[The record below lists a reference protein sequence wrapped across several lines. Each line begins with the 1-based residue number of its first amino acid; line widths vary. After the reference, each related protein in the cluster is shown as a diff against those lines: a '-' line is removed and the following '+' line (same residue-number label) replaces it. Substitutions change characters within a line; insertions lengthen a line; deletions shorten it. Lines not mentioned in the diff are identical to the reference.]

1 MGEAG
6 AGRAGSTGA
15 LRVHLP
21 VYALLLALLA
31 LLSWLGRGWG
41 YLVFY
46 ALLLAAFGLVVGVV
60 RAGLARRRGAG
71 RARAF
76 VARALRSFARA
87 QGTLALALVATAV
100 LARATSGPVG
110 PFAGGPFEGS
120 VSQAPFE
127 ADRMMPEEAIAL
139 QIPGDPPYTITA
151 HAFWIEQ
158 CLYVGADFAFPFK
171 RWVHRVED
179 APVVVRIG
187 DRLFER
193 RAVRVREPRKSR
205 ALLEEVSRRRGVDP
219 EDWLTEVWFFR
230 MGCAE

>member
-6 AGRAGSTGA
+6 ADRAGSAGA
-15 LRVHLP
+15 LRVHLS
-21 VYALLLALLA
+21 VYAGLLALLA

-60 RAGLARRRGAG
+60 RAGLARRRGA
-71 RARAF
+71 AHAHAF
-76 VARALRSFARA
+76 LARALRSFARA
-87 QGTLALALVATAV
+87 QGTLALALVATAA

-110 PFAGGPFEGS
+110 PFPGGPFEGS

-127 ADRMMPEEAIAL
+127 ADLVIPEGGIAL
-139 QIPGDPPYTITA
+139 QIPADPPYTITA
-151 HAFWIEQ
+151 HGFWIDR

-171 RWVHRVED
+171 RWVHRVEE
-179 APVVVRIG
+179 APVVVRVG

-193 RAVRVREPRKSR
+193 RALRVRDPQKSR
-205 ALLEEVSRRRGVDP
+205 AILEEVSRRRGVDP